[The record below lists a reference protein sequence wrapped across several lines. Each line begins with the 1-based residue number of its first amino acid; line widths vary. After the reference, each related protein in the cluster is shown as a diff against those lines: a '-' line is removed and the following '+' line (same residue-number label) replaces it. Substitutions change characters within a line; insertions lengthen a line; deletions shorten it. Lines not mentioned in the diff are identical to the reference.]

1 MFRRGVEDVASF
13 IRPVGIIM
21 NQNNHIA
28 ELLGALKF
36 AANKHRNQRRKGIDA
51 SPYINHPIDVV
62 EVIACTGGIDDLATL
77 QAAVLHDTIEDT
89 QTTAEELEEVFGAE
103 VRSLVEEVTDDKRLP
118 KAERK
123 RLQIEHAPHLSEK
136 AKLIKIADKLC
147 NVRDVVH
154 YPPAHWSLERR
165 QEYLRWTH
173 AVVAG
178 CRGAN
183 MAMEAYYDQVLYEG
197 EAALDEI
204 ARGDGDAS

>member
-1 MFRRGVEDVASF
+1 MLIDERFAPSIPFREIV
-13 IRPVGIIM
+13 M
-21 NQNNHIA
+21 NQNNQIP
-28 ELLGALKF
+28 ELLSALKF
-36 AANKHRNQRRKGIDA
+36 AAHKHRDQRRKGVDA
-51 SPYINHPIDVV
+51 SPYINHPIEVA
-62 EVIACTGGIDDLATL
+62 EVIACTGGVVDLATL

-103 VRSLVEEVTDDKRLP
+103 VRGLVEEVTDDKSLP

-136 AKLIKIADKLC
+136 AKVIKIADKLC
-147 NVRDVVH
+147 NVRDVIH

-165 QEYLRWTH
+165 QEYLRWTR

-183 MAMEAYYDQVLYEG
+183 PAMEAYYDQVVAEG
-197 EAALDEI
+197 ESALDGI
-204 ARGDGDAS
+204 AGGDGAER